1 MLVLAVIFKCVD
13 PILTVVAS
21 VGERLF
27 KPARLPEEKVA
38 LHGLFAKFHQT
49 QHSDHLLAHSVYQ
62 TWISET
68 GMQRL
73 GYHGHHPV
81 SNVAMKRMT
90 DLRRNLEKT
99 LIQSLGANLS
109 TSDWNANSGNEAL
122 MRMIISTGF
131 YPDVAVFKDKR
142 NSFQLRKLRDV
153 KVAGTSSVYELST
166 SRPSLK
172 RTQRPHYYVYEEL
185 MDIGQKIIIKLTAV
199 DPLLMSLMAGKTDLK
214 QVEGKLGM
222 AVDDWLA
229 IQPESSQDLSLINEM
244 RMQFGR
250 YLQWALDKRING
262 RALTA
267 QEEEAQELFEKAI
280 MAFLSQSTIYRE
292 RRSCA

>member
-1 MLVLAVIFKCVD
+1 
-13 PILTVVAS
+13 
-21 VGERLF
+21 
-27 KPARLPEEKVA
+27 
-38 LHGLFAKFHQT
+38 
-49 QHSDHLLAHSVYQ
+49 
-62 TWISET
+62 
-68 GMQRL
+68 
-73 GYHGHHPV
+73 
-81 SNVAMKRMT
+81 MT

-267 QEEEAQELFEKAI
+267 QEGEAQELFEKAI

-292 RRSCA
+292 RRSYA